1 MNDLFFFFFLFFRRA
16 ATSSLDREHVNGDT
30 LQCLMSFLG
39 VGHKQFLGVA

>member
-1 MNDLFFFFFLFFRRA
+1 MNDLFFFFFLFRRA
-16 ATSSLDREHVNGDT
+16 ATPSLDCEHVDGDT